1 MPSHPG
7 RKYICSWERGIKAG
21 SKLISPS
28 SKTISRGS
36 ERAKGGKGNIVQ
48 ELVGEPGVP
57 VVMEISHK
65 IDNSAPLAIFGDI
78 DRNIRQPKHGHLQT
92 VRGSLATQ
100 MSAPRT
106 RSPESPSLSAEGS
119 EGRAVSG
126 VVSSG

>member
-65 IDNSAPLAIFGDI
+65 IDNSAP
-78 DRNIRQPKHGHLQT
+78 
-92 VRGSLATQ
+92 
-100 MSAPRT
+100 
-106 RSPESPSLSAEGS
+106 SLSLEILTETLGS
-119 EGRAVSG
+119 QNTGTCKPSG
-126 VVSSG
+126 GV